1 MGLQLYRRHSK
12 ACKAKRP
19 EDSTTGKFEEGRRR
33 WKKCSCQIFAS
44 GTLGGKFKRQ
54 CTENWEWDKAE
65 KVADGWQGAGS
76 WPNGSK
82 QRADVVEPSA
92 KTPEVTASQSGRGAV
107 HEVVVAYL
115 SSCQSREIK
124 GSTLAKYKTLTNQL
138 EAYCKVKGYTY
149 IDLLQVKD
157 MDDFYAAWKDAKKGK
172 SKKLERL
179 KGFVR
184 FCLKRKWLTENIAEE
199 LKAPP
204 KASELNPK
212 SPFEDKELK
221 RIYEVCD
228 KILPQL
234 NPGPGYRT
242 WDGQDAKDFI
252 NLSIYTGLRISDICL
267 FDVSKRLEGND
278 VYLRMHKTGKPLY
291 TWIPDWLAAR
301 LRARAAIHGPLI
313 FQCGVTGN
321 AKQLCDI
328 WRGKR
333 LKKVFKLAGPFKEK
347 PGPHRFR
354 HTFAR
359 ILLERGVEESDVA
372 ELIGDTVEVV
382 RRYYSMWIL
391 GRQKRLTNILKDAF
405 ANRPESAP
413 FGIGDQANESSATSP
428 S

>member
-65 KVADGWQGAGS
+65 RVADGWQGAGS

-212 SPFEDKELK
+212 SPFEDKELE
-221 RIYEVCD
+221 RIYEACD

-313 FQCGVTGN
+313 FHCGVTGN